1 VEALSAL
8 AHPTSPVDGLLRND
22 VIADIRTV
30 VVRAELR
37 TWLFVEIETKE
48 GRIGV
53 GEGSQSRNDVGV
65 IAAIERLRPRLV
77 DQPLIGAIEKFV
89 NPVLRSPFPSRVEFC
104 AVSSCEQ
111 ALWDLTGQVLNARV
125 CDLLGGAIRD
135 RVRCYANVALS
146 APSLTPES
154 IAASAAAAVADGFT
168 AVKIYP
174 FGTPELGVELPRSLT
189 RRDRDLAVSRVG
201 ATREAIGPNCDLLI
215 DLGWMLAPADARRF
229 LSADLYR
236 FDPFWVEEPYPTP
249 DLAELRRLR
258 SAPPIRVAA
267 GEQIHGRRGFRELC
281 EARAVD
287 VVMPDVKWVGGISEA
302 RKVAAL
308 AESFDVDVSMHN
320 MSGPVSTAASIHVA
334 ATLPTG
340 TLLEWCFG
348 NTPWRAELIGGQE
361 QVVDGYAPVPSG
373 PGLGVHW
380 DAKAARAHQ

>member
-1 VEALSAL
+1 M
-8 AHPTSPVDGLLRND
+8 SPQGRHIDAPLPND

-30 VVRAELR
+30 VVQAELR
-37 TWLFVEIETKE
+37 TWLFVEIETHD

-65 IAAIERLRPRLV
+65 IAAIDRLTSRLV
-77 DQPLIGAIEKFV
+77 GQRVVGAIETFV
-89 NPVLRSPFPSRVEFC
+89 NPVLRSSFPSRVEFC

-111 ALWDLTGQVLNARV
+111 ALWDLTGQILNTRV

-135 RVRCYANVALS
+135 RVRCYANLALA
-146 APSLTPES
+146 APTLTPES
-154 IAASAAAAVADGFT
+154 IAASAAAAVADGFS

-189 RRDRDLAVSRVG
+189 RRDRDVAIGRVA
-201 ATREAIGPNCDLLI
+201 ATREAIGPDCDLLI
-215 DLGWMLAPADARRF
+215 DLGWMLSPSDARRF
-229 LSADLYR
+229 VGADLHR

-258 SAPPIRVAA
+258 TAPSTRIAA
-267 GEQIHGRRGFRELC
+267 GEQLHGRRGFRELC

-287 VVMPDVKWVGGISEA
+287 VVMPDVKWVGGIGEA

-308 AESFDVDVSMHN
+308 AEAFDVDVSMHN
-320 MSGPVSTAASIHVA
+320 MSGPVATAASIHVA

-340 TLLEWCFG
+340 SLLEWCFG
-348 NTPWRAELIGGQE
+348 NTPWRAELIGGHE
-361 QVVDGYAPVPSG
+361 LVADGYALVPSA
-373 PGLGVHW
+373 PGLGIAW
-380 DAKAARAHQ
+380 DAQAARAHR